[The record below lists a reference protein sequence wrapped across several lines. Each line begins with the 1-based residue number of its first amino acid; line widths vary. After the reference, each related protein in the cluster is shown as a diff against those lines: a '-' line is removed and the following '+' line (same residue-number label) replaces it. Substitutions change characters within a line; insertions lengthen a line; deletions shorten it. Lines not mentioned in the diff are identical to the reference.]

1 MKFTRTWVTEFLED
15 VENDVIE
22 FPPGTTME
30 ELYEDDA
37 FARSEMEKWYGD
49 YIQRIENGSDN
60 AIADALLG
68 WLCEC
73 PRNEIMSKFLD
84 EVPRLPTPGSFW
96 LSFHKIWEWR
106 NMFCERLYPL
116 PSLRL
121 ARVLRRYRPYWRAEY
136 LSGNSKYAYENEL
149 PELMTVYRCQRP
161 DRRQLGLHWTGDFEL
176 VRSCAS
182 ETGYKLIEAR
192 IAKHDIATFTFNWLK
207 SDVVLFSARDA
218 RPRHVVDICDT
229 PNG

>member
-1 MKFTRTWVTEFLED
+1 MKFTRTWVTEFLEN
-15 VENDVIE
+15 VETGVIE
-22 FPPGTTME
+22 FPPGTTRE
-30 ELYEDDA
+30 EFYEDDT
-37 FARSEMEKWYGD
+37 FARQEMAKWYRV
-49 YIQRIENGSDN
+49 YIQEIESGSDE
-60 AIADALLG
+60 AIAGALIG
-68 WLCEC
+68 WISEC
-73 PRNEIMSKFLD
+73 PRNEIVDKFLD

-96 LSFHKIWEWR
+96 LAFHKLWEWR
-106 NMFCERLYPL
+106 DLVCERFYPV
-116 PSLRL
+116 PCLRL
-121 ARVLRRYRPYWRAEY
+121 ARALRRYRSYWRQEY
-136 LSGNSKYAYENEL
+136 LSGNLKYAYENEL
-149 PELMTVYRCQRP
+149 PEFMTVYRCQRP

-218 RPRHVVDICDT
+218 TSRHVVDICDT